1 MNPGRYYLTDT
12 LSYPAF
18 IIRSLDAPGVLIVY
32 FTEADVHRT
41 GARRSDTPGAGV
53 FVEGPFDRGIDI
65 IVEAPS
71 NWSMDNTKAELKA
84 AAESMG
90 ISVPGSWSK
99 ATILAAINAA

>member
-12 LSYPAF
+12 LSFPAF
-18 IIRSLDAPGVLIVY
+18 IIRSLNAPGVLIVY
-32 FTEADVHRT
+32 FTEAETRHT
-41 GARRSDTPGAGV
+41 TAERSDTPGAGV

-65 IVEAPS
+65 IVETPS

-90 ISVPGSWSK
+90 ISVPSSWSK

>member
-32 FTEADVHRT
+32 FTDA
-41 GARRSDTPGAGV
+41 GAPRVAAERSDTPGAGV
-53 FVEGPFDRGIDI
+53 FVEGPFDRGVDI
-65 IVEAPS
+65 IVETPS

-90 ISVPGSWSK
+90 ISVPSSWSK

>member
-1 MNPGRYYLTDT
+1 MNAGRYYLTDT

-18 IIRSLDAPGVLIVY
+18 MIRSLDAPGVLIVY

-65 IVEAPS
+65 IVETPS

-90 ISVPGSWSK
+90 ISVPSSWSK

>member
-32 FTEADVHRT
+32 FTEAGTYHT
-41 GARRSDTPGAGV
+41 GAERSDTPGAGV

-65 IVEAPS
+65 IVETPS

-90 ISVPGSWSK
+90 ISVPSSWSK

>member
-18 IIRSLDAPGVLIVY
+18 IIRSLNAPGVLIVY
-32 FTEADVHRT
+32 FTEAETRHTTAER
-41 GARRSDTPGAGV
+41 ADTPGAGV
-53 FVEGPFDRGIDI
+53 FVEGPFDRGVDI
-65 IVEAPS
+65 IVETPS

-90 ISVPGSWSK
+90 ISVPSSWSK
-99 ATILAAINAA
+99 ATILAAINGA

>member
-18 IIRSLDAPGVLIVY
+18 IIRSLDAPGVFIVY
-32 FTEADVHRT
+32 FTETGTYHT

-65 IVEAPS
+65 IVETPS

-90 ISVPGSWSK
+90 ISVPSSWTK
-99 ATILAAINAA
+99 AAILAAINGA

>member
-12 LSYPAF
+12 LSFPAF
-18 IIRSLDAPGVLIVY
+18 IIRSLNAPGVLIVY
-32 FTEADVHRT
+32 FTDADAYRVT
-41 GARRSDTPGAGV
+41 AERSDTPGAGV

-65 IVEAPS
+65 IVETPS

>member
-18 IIRSLDAPGVLIVY
+18 IIRSLDTPGVFIVY
-32 FTEADVHRT
+32 FTDADAYRV
-41 GARRSDTPGAGV
+41 AAERSDTPGAGV

-65 IVEAPS
+65 IVETPS
-71 NWSMDNTKAELKA
+71 NWSMDNTKAELTA

-90 ISVPGSWSK
+90 ISVPSSWSK
-99 ATILAAINAA
+99 ATILAAINGV